1 MSTPNSTEEIKR
13 TAKAAFE
20 KKEFSE
26 AARLFRQ
33 IVDRIDANEAP
44 AAYAEARNNLS
55 VALLKSGQ
63 PQAALD
69 QAAGT
74 DMIFAERGL
83 VDEQAMALGNT
94 GAALVELGQLDEAL
108 EYYQQSANLFKETGN
123 TEMRGYVLQ
132 EISSLQMKR
141 GKQVESL
148 FAMDA
153 ALQSKDKLSPR
164 EALLKKLMKVVHRAM
179 KTD

>member
-1 MSTPNSTEEIKR
+1 MSSLTSTEELKR

-20 KKEFSE
+20 KKDFSE

-33 IVDRIDANEAP
+33 IVDQIDPNDAP
-44 AAYAEARNNLS
+44 AAHAEARNNLS
-55 VALLKSGQ
+55 VALLKCGQ
-63 PQAALD
+63 PQAAFE

-74 DMIFAERGL
+74 DTIFAERGL

-94 GAALVELGQLDEAL
+94 GAALVDLGRSDEAL
-108 EYYQQSANLFKETGN
+108 DFYQRSAALFKETGN

-153 ALQSKDKLSPR
+153 ALETKEKLSPR